1 MSTITYA
8 MLYKEI
14 IGNMPDS
21 LNSKKEV
28 DEYFKNAMNEKN
40 NEENKIKKKQHKE
53 MQSKKRA
60 KKVELVD
67 NDGNE
72 FVKIKRP
79 LNKYQKFIQDN
90 RKKVKDENP
99 ELSSEEIFTLIAKMW
114 GKYKDDIIRIESTF
128 KNFEDKKRVKKE
140 SS

>member
-1 MSTITYA
+1 MSTITFA
-8 MLYKEI
+8 MIYKDI
-14 IGNMPDS
+14 MVNMPDS

-28 DEYFKNAMNEKN
+28 DEYFKNAMKKKN
-40 NEENKIKKKQHKE
+40 NEENKMKKKQHKE
-53 MQSKKRA
+53 MQPKKRA
-60 KKVELVD
+60 KKEVD

-72 FVKIKRP
+72 IVKIKRP

-99 ELSSEEIFTLIAKMW
+99 EMSGEEIFTLIAKMW
-114 GKYKDDIIRIESTF
+114 GKYKDDMIRIESTF
-128 KNFEDKKRVKKE
+128 KNEDKKRVKKE

>member
-1 MSTITYA
+1 MI
-8 MLYKEI
+8 YKDI
-14 IGNMPDS
+14 MVNMPDS

-28 DEYFKNAMNEKN
+28 DEYFKNAMKKKN
-40 NEENKIKKKQHKE
+40 NEENKMKKKQHKE
-53 MQSKKRA
+53 IQPKKRA
-60 KKVELVD
+60 KKVEVD

-72 FVKIKRP
+72 IVKIKRP

-99 ELSSEEIFTLIAKMW
+99 EMSGEEIFTLIAKMW
-114 GKYKDDIIRIESTF
+114 GKYKDDMIRIESTF
-128 KNFEDKKRVKKE
+128 KNEDKKRVKKE

>member
-1 MSTITYA
+1 MI
-8 MLYKEI
+8 YKDI
-14 IGNMPDS
+14 MVNMPDS

-28 DEYFKNAMNEKN
+28 DEYFKNAMKKKN
-40 NEENKIKKKQHKE
+40 NEENKMKKKQHKE
-53 MQSKKRA
+53 MQPKKRA
-60 KKVELVD
+60 KKEVD

-72 FVKIKRP
+72 IVKIKRP

-99 ELSSEEIFTLIAKMW
+99 EMSGEEIFTLIAKMW
-114 GKYKDDIIRIESTF
+114 GKYKDDMIRIESTF
-128 KNFEDKKRVKKE
+128 KNEDKKRVKKE